1 MMRHP
6 GDAWLTKTTLRP
18 RLCSFFLSQ
27 EQRTNDAC
35 VCLYALILL
44 MFYYRLHA
52 GGPSDDCAGDLSTK
66 MGCLLGLSLA
76 SLRTGAC
83 AF

>member
-1 MMRHP
+1 MRHP
-6 GDAWLTKTTLRP
+6 GDAWLIKTILKLR
-18 RLCSFFLSQ
+18 LYSFFLSQ
-27 EQRTNDAC
+27 GQRTNDAC
-35 VCLYALILL
+35 VCLYALNLL